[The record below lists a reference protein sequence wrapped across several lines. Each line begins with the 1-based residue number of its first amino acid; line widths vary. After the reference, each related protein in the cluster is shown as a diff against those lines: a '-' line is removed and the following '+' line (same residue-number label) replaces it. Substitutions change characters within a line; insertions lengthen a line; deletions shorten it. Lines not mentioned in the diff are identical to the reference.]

1 MGKEIGIDFG
11 TTNTVVSYMNKKGK
25 LRQLRYEQNEIIP
38 SVIYFCS
45 EAEYYIG
52 FKAKKLL
59 ENNPAAGMENF
70 KLGIADSERHE
81 IISEDGKKFK
91 KRSREIAQLFLNKIV
106 RGMQDKLLKEFG
118 AVDGS
123 IDRAVITV
131 PANFSSTAKGNTR
144 QAARAAGL
152 NDVKLAAEPTAA
164 AIAYEDSQGEENSNS
179 TILVY
184 DFGGGTF
191 DVSIIRRKGG
201 AFEEITTDG
210 KKLGGKDL
218 TNILAEEILEQIN
231 SDYGLELPFDVDEN
245 DFDED
250 EHNMSFTE
258 YRQNMHEIRRV
269 ANLIKENL
277 SESESASEVLNFYLS
292 KDKSELVKVD
302 FSREELE
309 NYLRQNIEKTVEIT
323 MNTIQRAKDEK
334 GVEKIDQIVLA
345 GGSSNIP
352 LVKEILEQRLQNQDI
367 VFADDVSTLISRGA
381 AVLAKR
387 YSEIDKLSKAV
398 TTVQMG
404 TVATEG
410 VQFGK
415 FQVLIPAD
423 EPLPC
428 TRRKTFYLS
437 QENLKRGRIEIKYY
451 ERDIKNFPNAIFARD
466 EGIEE
471 IDSVVV
477 ENLPQNVSSDNIQIE
492 VEFTAQKDGS
502 LDIKVELKDRRGNKI
517 QSENMRVEKK
527 SDLE

>member
-45 EAEYYIG
+45 QSEYYIG
-52 FKAKKLL
+52 VKAKKFL
-59 ENNPAAGMENF
+59 EQNPAAGMENF
-70 KLGIADSERHE
+70 KLGIGDGERHE
-81 IISEDGKKFK
+81 IIPEDGKAFK
-91 KRSREIAQLFLNKIV
+91 KRPREIAQLFLNKIV
-106 RGMQDKLLKEFG
+106 LGMQNKLLKEFG
-118 AVDGS
+118 AVDGA

-131 PANFSSTAKGNTR
+131 PANFTSTEKGAIKNS
-144 QAARAAGL
+144 ARSAGL
-152 NDVKLAAEPTAA
+152 NNIALAAEPTAA

-201 AFEEITTDG
+201 AFEEITTG
-210 KKLGGKDL
+210 GNKNLGGKDL
-218 TNILAEEILEQIN
+218 TNILAEEILDRIN
-231 SDYGLELPFDVDEN
+231 SDYGLELPFDES

-250 EHNMSFTE
+250 EHKMTLTNYRLNMS
-258 YRQNMHEIRRV
+258 EIRHV
-269 ANLIKENL
+269 ANLIKESL
-277 SESESASEVLNFYLS
+277 SESENVSETLNFYLS
-292 KDKSELVKVD
+292 KDKSELVTVD

-309 NYLRQNIEKTVEIT
+309 NYLRQDIEKTVEIT
-323 MNTIQRAKDEK
+323 MQTIQRAKEDY

-352 LVKEILEQRLQNQDI
+352 LVKETLEQRLQNQDI

-398 TTVQMG
+398 TTVEMG

-423 EPLPC
+423 ETLPC
-428 TRRKTFYLS
+428 TRKKTFYLS

-451 ERDIKNFPNAIFARD
+451 ERDIKNFPDAIFVRD

-477 ENLPQNVSSDNIQIE
+477 ENLPQNISAEEIQIE

-502 LDIKVELKDRRGNKI
+502 LDIKVELKDNDGNKI
-517 QSENMRVEKK
+517 QSENMTFKK
-527 SDLE
+527 RSDLE